1 MRFVSRLSLLVL
13 VPVLG
18 LVALAIYLT
27 VYFNNASSI
36 AYERVLRVND
46 EIETIQGLFSDLQD
60 AETGVRGYVITQNPV
75 YLEPYNQALT
85 RMPGRLERLSRLGD
99 QEQVQR
105 VAALRPV
112 VTERLRVLNI
122 AVEGMVRG
130 DREVVVQSIASG
142 RGKALMDEI
151 RRQIAE
157 IVAAERRLLEQGH
170 AQSRESDRF
179 TLFTAVGG
187 SLVGLIALIVGTIL
201 LLANNWRLQ
210 RTEGQLLRQ
219 SQILQNTLDNIRH
232 GIAHF
237 DAKGRLAAFN
247 RSFLTKLEF
256 PSDLARSNAS
266 IEEFKRVER
275 ERGTEVLSAVQEG
288 SAASTP
294 LVFRMSGHEY
304 EIYRTATPDGG
315 FVISCV
321 DVTARTRAE
330 EMFRHTQKMESLGQ
344 LTGGVAHDFNNLLQI
359 IASNIDL
366 VRASPQEPRNK
377 QRLDLALSGA
387 ERGARLTRQL
397 LAFAR
402 RQPLEPRPTNL
413 GRLVSDLTELV
424 RRSLGEAIEVETI
437 VAGGL
442 WNAMADQG
450 QMENAIL
457 NLAINGR
464 DAMPE
469 GGKLTIELANTF
481 LDESYAASH
490 TEVSPGQY
498 VMLAVSDTG
507 VGMPADVAARAFEPF
522 FSTKPEGQGTGLGL
536 SQVYGYAKQ
545 LGGHVKIYSEAGH
558 GTTVKMYLPRSR
570 QPEDSLAAAALA
582 PIEMGRE
589 TVLVVEDD
597 TVVREGAI
605 DMLNDLGYRVL
616 QAGNAEAALAII
628 GSGAAID
635 ILFTDVVMPG
645 PIKTRDFVR
654 QAQARIAGLAVLYTS
669 GYTENAIIHDGRLDA
684 DVLLISKPY
693 RREELARKLR
703 TALDHARRGNTQIP
717 VPAAPAVPPPSA
729 MLPQAIAAEVAQVEQ
744 QPQASAQS
752 GPMVLFVED
761 DALVRMTAVDHLEYA
776 GMRVIPAANADLALQ
791 ALKQHP
797 DIEVMLTDLGLP
809 GMDGAELIQTA
820 RKLRPDL
827 PVAVL
832 TGRSREVLVQDGV
845 IDADILCLEKPYEL
859 EALARA
865 VQRLTGK
872 A

>member
-1 MRFVSRLSLLVL
+1 MRFVGRLSLLVVL
-13 VPVLG
+13 PVLG
-18 LVALAIYLT
+18 LVALATYLT
-27 VYFNNASSI
+27 VYFSNASGI
-36 AYERVLRVND
+36 AYERVVRVND
-46 EIETIQGLFSDLQD
+46 EIETVQGLFSDLQD

-85 RMPGRLERLSRLGD
+85 RVPGRLEQLSRLGD
-99 QEQVQR
+99 PEQVQR
-105 VAALRPV
+105 AAALRPV
-112 VTERLRVLNI
+112 VTERLRVLDI

-151 RRQIAE
+151 RRQITE

-179 TLFTAVGG
+179 TLYTAVGG
-187 SLVGLIALIVGTIL
+187 SLVALIALVVGTIV

-219 SQILQNTLDNIRH
+219 SRILQNTLDNIRH

-256 PSDLARSNAS
+256 PSDMARSNAS

-288 SAASTP
+288 GAAATP

-304 EIYRTATPDGG
+304 EIYRTSTPDGG

-437 VAGGL
+437 VTGGL
-442 WNAMADQG
+442 WNAMTDQG

-469 GGKLTIELANTF
+469 GGKLTIELANAF
-481 LDESYAASH
+481 LDESYAAAH

-507 VGMPADVAARAFEPF
+507 VGMPPDIAARAFEPF

-536 SQVYGYAKQ
+536 SQVYGFAKQ
-545 LGGHVKIYSEAGH
+545 SGGDVRVESVIGK
-558 GTTVKMYLPRSR
+558 GTTFTLYLPRVAPATEKALSENAGE
-570 QPEDSLAAAALA
+570 EDQRLERSC
-582 PIEMGRE
+582 I
-589 TVLVVEDD
+589 LVVEDNKEVGEFATQLLAELGHETRLASTASHALRILEED
-597 TVVREGAI
+597 ADRF
-605 DMLNDLGYRVL
+605 DLV
-616 QAGNAEAALAII
+616 
-628 GSGAAID
+628 
-635 ILFTDVVMPG
+635 FTDVVMPG
-645 PIKTRDFVR
+645 MSGIDL
-654 QAQARIAGLAVLYTS
+654 GLEIRRRWPGLRVVLTS
-669 GYTENAIIHDGRLDA
+669 GYSHVLAQEGRHGFE
-684 DVLLISKPY
+684 LLHKPY
-693 RREELARKLR
+693 
-703 TALDHARRGNTQIP
+703 
-717 VPAAPAVPPPSA
+717 AVES
-729 MLPQAIAAEVAQVEQ
+729 
-744 QPQASAQS
+744 
-752 GPMVLFVED
+752 
-761 DALVRMTAVDHLEYA
+761 LVRVL
-776 GMRVIPAANADLALQ
+776 RRPA
-791 ALKQHP
+791 
-797 DIEVMLTDLGLP
+797 
-809 GMDGAELIQTA
+809 
-820 RKLRPDL
+820 
-827 PVAVL
+827 
-832 TGRSREVLVQDGV
+832 
-845 IDADILCLEKPYEL
+845 
-859 EALARA
+859 ALAR
-865 VQRLTGK
+865 QF
-872 A
+872 